1 MAKLGERDTRTQDWE
16 VTPSPRDRVLD
27 TADELFFSVG
37 VHAVGVDRIVAE
49 AGVARATLFRHF
61 RTKDDLIAAY
71 LERRAL
77 RARAMLEALRD
88 AHRDEPERV
97 LAAIAD
103 VVDSYRDQP
112 GFRGCEFINAAAEFA
127 DPAHPA
133 HRLAINHRQWFTDFL
148 GRVLADMGHDDA
160 GDTALAMMMVR
171 TGALVG
177 ASLEVGLADS
187 SIGALLWNTLARK
200 GLRGVTAEPTP

>member
-1 MAKLGERDTRTQDWE
+1 MTGTQEKDTGS
-16 VTPSPRDRVLD
+16 SPRDRVLD
-27 TADELFFSVG
+27 TADELFFGVG
-37 VHAVGVDRIVAE
+37 VHAVGVDRIVAD

-71 LERRAL
+71 LERRGS
-77 RARAMLEALRD
+77 RARATLSALRD
-88 AHRDEPERV
+88 EHRNEPGKV

-103 VVDSYRDQP
+103 VVDDYRDQP

-133 HRLAINHRQWFTDFL
+133 HRLAVEQRQWLTDFL
-148 GRVLADMGHDDA
+148 TEVLDDIGHDDPQE
-160 GDTALAMMMVR
+160 TAQAMMMVR

-177 ASLEVGLADS
+177 ASLEVGTSDS
-187 SIGALLWNTLARK
+187 SIGILLWNALARR
-200 GLRGVTAEPTP
+200 GLRGLTDS

>member
-1 MAKLGERDTRTQDWE
+1 MTRAQDQNPAGSARE
-16 VTPSPRDRVLD
+16 RVLD
-27 TADELFFSVG
+27 TADALFFAVG
-37 VHAVGVDRIVAE
+37 VQAVGVDRVIAE

-61 RTKDDLIAAY
+61 PTKDHLVAAY

-77 RARAMLEALRD
+77 RAREELGALRD
-88 AHRDEPERV
+88 AHREDPARV

-103 VVDSYRDQP
+103 VVDAYRDLP

-133 HRLAINHRQWFTDFL
+133 HRIAIEHRQWFTDFL
-148 GRVLADMGHDDA
+148 AEVLADMGHEDA
-160 GDTALAMMMVR
+160 AVTARAMMMVR

-177 ASLEVGLADS
+177 ASLEVGVTDS
-187 SIGALLWNTLARK
+187 SVGALLWTTLAEK
-200 GLRGVTAEPTP
+200 GFRGVVADDH